1 MSLLRFFSIG
11 AVISLMTMLLSA
23 CITDQTCSNS
33 PHIRNDALQDDVLA
47 QVGYSRANPIPL
59 DTVTTY
65 GVWDISV
72 NRAVQI
78 AGKVYVNLAAEYV
91 GEESS
96 SNVDDLHFCLTGS
109 SHLLYVDVDDD
120 DGPSPV
126 FGEGYGEDQIRDGWI
141 AFDAPEDESDLILAV
156 RHDST
161 VFYSDAD
168 FRYFELEPGVSTD
181 LDLSAATTATEVGTT
196 LAEPVPVGA
205 AAVTSTFSLEI
216 VEALTGDA
224 AFGRMKAAKSWNPD
238 PAEGMEFFLF
248 KVRAQNISSSSSPS
262 SISGSQ
268 FSADGFLDTLATL
281 IAESAVVTGG
291 TRRDSAMYSFSLEL
305 PGDRLEA
312 TLFPGASFEGWV
324 LLEVPI
330 GTVPLVVYD
339 PALGAGLTHNPDRRY
354 FILDSDAQ
362 AGGEPA
368 ASTAVATTDEDAS
381 ADEVASDDEET
392 SEEEAS
398 ETIELSGTGDSS
410 ERIELD
416 EGVWTV
422 EFSVAENLACDSDS
436 CNDAP
441 IFVRINSSQGRSNI
455 LVSETASTLAV
466 SKTIRLSESAPDLS
480 PGQQRVSV
488 RAEGDWSISFSKQ

>member
-1 MSLLRFFSIG
+1 M
-11 AVISLMTMLLSA
+11 
-23 CITDQTCSNS
+23 
-33 PHIRNDALQDDVLA
+33 
-47 QVGYSRANPIPL
+47 
-59 DTVTTY
+59 
-65 GVWDISV
+65 

-109 SHLLYVDVDDD
+109 SHQLYVDVDDD

-141 AFDAPEDESDLILAV
+141 AFDAPEEESDLILAV

-181 LDLSAATTATEVGTT
+181 LDLSAAANATEVGTM
-196 LAEPVPVGA
+196 LAEPVPVGT

-216 VEALTGDA
+216 VEASTGDA

-268 FSADGFLDTLATL
+268 FSADGFLDTLATM

-291 TRRDSAMYSFSLEL
+291 SRRDSAMYSFSLEL

-330 GTVPLVVYD
+330 GTAPLVVYD

-354 FILDSDAQ
+354 FVLDSDAQ

-368 ASTAVATTDEDAS
+368 ASTAADTTDEDAS
-381 ADEVASDDEET
+381 AEEDASDEDASDDEDT
-392 SEEEAS
+392 SEEDAS

-441 IFVRINSSQGRSNI
+441 IFVRINSTQGRSNI

-466 SKTIRLSESAPDLS
+466 SKAVRLSDSAPDLS

-488 RAEGDWSISFSKQ
+488 RAEGDWLIAFVKQ